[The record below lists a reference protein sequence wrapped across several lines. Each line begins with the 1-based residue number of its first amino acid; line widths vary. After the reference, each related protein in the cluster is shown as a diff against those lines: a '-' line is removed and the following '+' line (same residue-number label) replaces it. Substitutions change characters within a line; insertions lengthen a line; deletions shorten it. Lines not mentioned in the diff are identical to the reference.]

1 MSQLLL
7 ETLHIINGQLQHV
20 NWHNERCNRSR
31 QILFGLQEPIDLAW
45 FFAEKWAKG
54 AVPYRHSAA
63 DVVDSYERCRF
74 IYDANG
80 IQHIE
85 IVRTPRRIIR
95 SLQLINADDFDYSH
109 KFADRSFFEVLSK
122 NIHADDMLIVKNG
135 FLTDTTY
142 ANIVF
147 KDTSGH
153 WFTPSTPLLAGTK
166 RAKLLSEN
174 KIEAVDL
181 RPNDISKFVEAR
193 LINATTDLE
202 NSSKILIG
210 DIFKL

>member
-1 MSQLLL
+1 M
-7 ETLHIINGQLQHV
+7 

-31 QILFGLQEPIDLAW
+31 QILFGLQEPIDLALV
-45 FFAEKWAKG
+45 FAEKWAKG
-54 AVPYRHSAA
+54 AIPYLNSADDA
-63 DVVDSYERCRF
+63 VDTYERCRF

-80 IQHIE
+80 IQYIE

-109 KFADRSFFEVLSK
+109 KFAERSHFAVLSK
-122 NIHADDMLIVKNG
+122 NIEADDMLIVKNG

-147 KDTSGH
+147 KDKSGH
-153 WFTPSTPLLAGTK
+153 WFTPSTPLLVGTK

-181 RPNDISKFVEAR
+181 RPNDILKFVEAQ

>member
-1 MSQLLL
+1 M
-7 ETLHIINGQLQHV
+7 HIVNGQLQHV
-20 NWHNERCNRSR
+20 KWHNERCYRSR
-31 QILFGLQEPIDLAW
+31 QILFGLLEPIDLATI
-45 FFAEKWAKG
+45 FAEKWAKG
-54 AVPYRHSAA
+54 EISYLNSAA
-63 DVVDSYERCRF
+63 DAVETYDRCRF
-74 IYDANG
+74 IYGANG

-109 KFADRSFFEVLSK
+109 KFADRSHFAVLSK
-122 NIHADDMLIVKNG
+122 NIQADDMLIVKKD
-135 FLTDTTY
+135 FLTDTTF

-166 RAKLLSEN
+166 RAKLLAEN
-174 KIEAVDL
+174 KIKAVDL
-181 RPNDISKFVEAR
+181 RPSDISKFVEAR

-202 NSSKILIG
+202 NSSKILVA